1 MSFSNLLGMLSGNGE
16 ADNTEKLLF
25 NNVIGFRGIVDG
37 VGCSTIVQG
46 LANAFSDRTRKKVC
60 VVDTHIL
67 YPAQYSLLCGGIS
80 SDATSMIDWLSL
92 EVELPKRII
101 DTKFKRVSLLG
112 CYNRRITDAFSTADS
127 MALVDTT
134 FDKLKELFDVILVDL
149 SHEFTQIS
157 AGSALK
163 CNKIFTVVDPS
174 AYCVTNITQS
184 LNNLATSAVPF
195 SKFKNV
201 IVNKSTPKG
210 VNGLGLALSRNNL
223 DTVATIPFSKDIYQC
238 GVSGR
243 SIWGNASA
251 SYGIGEFNS
260 AIDALLCSIVNETP
274 LEIIDMQEYAALE
287 EAVANSS
294 IKNKDKARVVELRKR
309 NPILSP
315 TTPEEQAQIRSE
327 RYAALRSR
335 NVAIPEDEE
344 TDATE
349 EIVGT
354 AIENIVDDSIREDT
368 KGVDD

>member
-1 MSFSNLLGMLSGNGE
+1 MGFSDLLGMISGNGE
-16 ADNTEKLLF
+16 ADSSEKLLF

-67 YPAQYSLLCGGIS
+67 YPAQYSLLCRGLT
-80 SDATSMIDWLSL
+80 SDASSMRDWLSL
-92 EVELPKRII
+92 ELELPKRII

-157 AGSALK
+157 ACSALK
-163 CNKIFTVVDPS
+163 CNRIFTVVDPS
-174 AYCVTNITQS
+174 AYCLSNITQS

-210 VNGLGLALSRNNL
+210 INGLSLALNRNNL
-223 DTVATIPFSKDIYQC
+223 NAVATIPFSKDIYQC
-238 GVSGR
+238 GVSGN
-243 SIWGNASA
+243 SVWGNASS
-251 SYGIGEFNS
+251 SYGIEVFNS
-260 AIDALLCSIVNETP
+260 AIDNLLCSIVNETP
-274 LEIIDMQEYAALE
+274 LEIIDMAEYEAIEL
-287 EAVANSS
+287 AVAESS
-294 IKNKDKARVVELRKR
+294 LSNKSKAREIELRKR
-309 NPILSP
+309 KPLLQP
-315 TTPEEQAQIRSE
+315 TTPEEQVIIRNE
-327 RYAALRSR
+327 RYDKLRSR
-335 NVAIPEDEE
+335 NVQIPEPDVSEV
-344 TDATE
+344 
-349 EIVGT
+349 EITGT
-354 AIENIVDDSIREDT
+354 AVDDLTDDSIREDT